1 MSQSVEEI
9 RKEIGE
15 RVRNLRVKR
24 GWTDEVLGQ
33 MIDLSGSS
41 LNNKERGVR
50 DFTWDEM
57 IRLSDVFRVSIDELV
72 RGVKPENLAAHRKTG
87 LTNAAVETL
96 KDFYEYQSI
105 EKMKGV
111 NRALSS
117 RFVLDAL
124 GRYMS
129 FRPKE
134 QGYYLSET
142 ATREH
147 SRFIE
152 CRMSQQL
159 FFNVLGQN
167 LLQVLN
173 EARRLDH
180 EKRRHYEVLEDF
192 IDPVDEDEDEDEPK
206 LAEPSEYERMDNDGE
221 EK

>member
-33 MIDLSGSS
+33 MIGLSGSS
-41 LNNKERGVR
+41 LNHKERGVR

-57 IRLSDVFRVSIDELV
+57 IRLSDVFNVTVDELV
-72 RGVKPENLAAHRKTG
+72 RGMKPENLAAHRKTG
-87 LTNAAVETL
+87 LTNAAVEAL
-96 KDFYEYQSI
+96 KDFYESQPIRKVKSLNLA
-105 EKMKGV
+105 V
-111 NRALSS
+111 SS
-117 RFVLDAL
+117 PYVLDAIA
-124 GRYMS
+124 RYMS

-147 SRFIE
+147 SNFIE

-159 FFNVLGQN
+159 YFNVLGQN

-173 EARRLDH
+173 EARRQDH
-180 EKRRHYEVLEDF
+180 GRRRLFEVQEDF
-192 IDPVDEDEDEDEPK
+192 IDPAYEEEEEPK
-206 LAEPSEYERMDNDGE
+206 LAEPSEFERMDDHGE